1 MNENQ
6 GSGQPLPERAYHGER
21 IQSNDLVARD
31 ETRADQAA
39 LPSPNKTRHI
49 EIDAKDFGFLV
60 TVGCQQFCI
69 EKAETLI
76 SKLSK
81 YLHKPQETEKEY
93 YDGKLF

>member
-21 IQSNDLVARD
+21 VPTGDILRD
-31 ETRADQAA
+31 EPRAEQPA
-39 LPSPNKTRHI
+39 LTSPNRTRHI
-49 EIDAKDFGFLV
+49 EIDAKDHGFLV

-93 YDGKLF
+93 YYGKLF